1 MFRRKFF
8 ILILNIV
15 MLVWASLAQAYVG
28 LCCAHCGGNMPLNI
42 PGGGIPMLLFSKIFN
57 HAIASAPVINGI
69 PITVKMAE
77 MAISLKRQ
85 TGQGVSR
92 ASDYAKAP
100 EHIIEEF
107 LAHPKG
113 L

>member
-1 MFRRKFF
+1 MTPSIEAGVD
-8 ILILNIV
+8 IL
-15 MLVWASLAQAYVG
+15 
-28 LCCAHCGGNMPLNI
+28 I
-42 PGGGIPMLLFSKIFN
+42 PGGGIPMLLFSKIYN

-100 EHIIEEF
+100 DHIIEEF
-107 LAHPKG
+107 LGHPKG

>member
-1 MFRRKFF
+1 
-8 ILILNIV
+8 
-15 MLVWASLAQAYVG
+15 
-28 LCCAHCGGNMPLNI
+28 
-42 PGGGIPMLLFSKIFN
+42 
-57 HAIASAPVINGI
+57 
-69 PITVKMAE
+69 MAE

-100 EHIIEEF
+100 DHIIEEF